1 MFLKLI
7 SLVIVSSITAV
18 LSLCYVYIVLVLR
31 KGWQRLPVHHPAEA
45 KEEVQTAVTVLIAAR
60 NEEQNIAITIE
71 AILAQN
77 YPKDLFELI
86 VVDDHSTDNTSA
98 IIASYAAQGVRLI
111 QLNESQKLNSY
122 KKKAIGKAIALA
134 KGELMVATDAD
145 CYMGENWLRAIVTLY
160 EEKRF
165 KLISSPVIYYKEKSY
180 FERLQTLEF
189 LYLIGLGAASI
200 GINKASTCNGA
211 NLAYRRDVFYELG
224 GFQGID
230 DLASGDDELFLH
242 KVAEKYPAGIG
253 FCKAKDAVVYTEAK
267 ENVKEF
273 IRQRKRWASKSTRY
287 KNKGVVALG
296 IMIWSFNLLI
306 LLNGLFGLFQL
317 SFACV
322 FFAAL
327 FVKLLV
333 ELSFMLP
340 LTHFADRK
348 RLLWNLPLLS
358 MIHVC
363 YIVYIGIAGNTG
375 KYYWKGRMV
384 K

>member
-1 MFLKLI
+1 M
-7 SLVIVSSITAV
+7 
-18 LSLCYVYIVLVLR
+18 VLVLR
-31 KGWQRLPVHHPAEA
+31 RGWLKLPVHQPFEA
-45 KEEVQTAVTVLIAAR
+45 KEVKTIVTVLIAAR
-60 NEEQNIAITIE
+60 NEEQNIAATIE
-71 AILAQN
+71 AILAQD
-77 YPKDLFELI
+77 YPRNLVELI

-98 IIASYAAQGVRLI
+98 IIASYAEKGVRLI
-111 QLNESQKLNSY
+111 QLNEPQKLNSY
-122 KKKAIGKAIALA
+122 KKKAITKAIAVA

-145 CYMGENWLRAIVTLY
+145 CYMGEHWLRAIVTLY
-160 EEKRF
+160 EEKKF

-189 LYLIGLGAASI
+189 LYLIGLGGASI

-242 KVAEKYPAGIG
+242 KVAERYPSSIG
-253 FCKAKDAVVYTEAK
+253 FCKAREAVVYTEAK
-267 ENVKEF
+267 ENVREF

-287 KNKGVVALG
+287 KNKGVVLLG
-296 IMIWSFNLLI
+296 IVIWLFNLLI
-306 LLNGLFGLFQL
+306 LLSGLFSLFQP
-317 SFACV
+317 SFAYV
-322 FFAAL
+322 FFVAL
-327 FVKLLV
+327 SAKILI
-333 ELSFMLP
+333 ELCFMVP
-340 LTHFADRK
+340 LTRFADRK
-348 RLLWNLPLLS
+348 KLLWNLPLLS
-358 MIHVC
+358 VIHVC